1 MTGYIDLLGPEALRQ
16 HGVPAPWHLGRA
28 DRVRFHELDA
38 LNHVNNTSYLTWF
51 ETFRVDYSIRYG
63 LAYDSAEAP
72 VLVLKSSSID
82 YLRPMLL
89 HEDYIVTG
97 RTTRFR
103 TTSFVMDYAVFTN
116 GVMAATGNAI
126 HVLFEPDGVTRR
138 AIPEAV
144 RAQMIRDDGAVADS

>member
-1 MTGYIDLLGPEALRQ
+1 MTGYIDLLGPDALRAR
-16 HGVPAPWHLGRA
+16 GVPPPWHVGRA

-63 LAYDSAEAP
+63 LAYTGEQAP
-72 VLVLKSSSID
+72 VLVLKSTSID

-89 HEDYIVTG
+89 HEDYVVTG
-97 RTTRFR
+97 QTTSFR
-103 TTSFVMDYAVFTN
+103 TTSFVMDYAVFTQ
-116 GVMAATGNAI
+116 GMLAAKGTAI

-138 AIPEAV
+138 AIPAEV
-144 RAQMIRDDGAVADS
+144 RERMIRDDGALAEA